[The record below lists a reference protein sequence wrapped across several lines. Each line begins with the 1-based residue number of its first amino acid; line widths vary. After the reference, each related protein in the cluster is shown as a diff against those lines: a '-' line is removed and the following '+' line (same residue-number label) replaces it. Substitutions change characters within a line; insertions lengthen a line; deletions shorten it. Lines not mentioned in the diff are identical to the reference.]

1 MNVRHLRVIPLAAAV
16 LIVLAMSPVLAQ
28 TTPMP
33 SSSPSGSTSPSPTP
47 TPTPTPTPSRTQN
60 PRPSPAPSSSPS
72 DPEAAVD
79 LDLEASELLG
89 QVGDLV
95 EYSVEVR
102 VTEPVDRLVVTGSVP
117 IEMDITA
124 IPLDDEAEAIAS
136 GKRGA
141 YEDIVWV
148 LRSLT
153 PDDPVSLTWTGRVTE
168 PGDLVATATVQ
179 AKVGSESSSA
189 EAETFLAAPPK
200 VHMEGTT
207 SPQVKG
213 KIVRFV
219 PVESSAPGPG
229 GLLPVTGW
237 SPTPFL
243 WAALGLLTLGVFLV
257 TIAGWRAATRQAAVL
272 LLVMAITAAC
282 TSSTPDQAADEPADP
297 GAPTTE
303 PSLPDKAG
311 KQPKDR
317 VKGIQIRR
325 DSVPTTEK
333 EPVAT
338 TEEERVATT
347 EPGLVPTYRRVVV
360 HVPAQEVATQ
370 ESRSTENGLSFVWD
384 EPARA
389 ITQATSSIMIVP
401 GAISRMTVGLG
412 GDADS
417 LRARIVLENTSD
429 APLRVDGTMTLEV
442 WAGGA
447 LVATLTADPIDVV
460 LEPGGIAEATYR
472 YLLPSGEYSLSGQF
486 ER

>member
-16 LIVLAMSPVLAQ
+16 LIVLGLAVAPVLAQ
-28 TTPMP
+28 TTPTP
-33 SSSPSGSTSPSPTP
+33 SPSGTTSPSPTP
-47 TPTPTPTPSRTQN
+47 TPSRTQT
-60 PRPSPAPSSSPS
+60 PRPSPEPSSSPS
-72 DPEAAVD
+72 EPEAAIQLD
-79 LDLEASELLG
+79 LDASELLG

-102 VTEPVDRLVVTGSVP
+102 VTEPVDNLVITGLVP

-124 IPLDDEAEAIAS
+124 IPVDDEAEAIAS

-141 YEDIVWV
+141 HEDIVWV

-153 PDDPVSLTWTGRVTE
+153 PDDPVSLRWTGRITD
-168 PGDLVATATVQ
+168 PGDLVATATVE
-179 AKVGSESSSA
+179 AKMGSESSSA
-189 EAETFLAAPPK
+189 AAETFLAAPPQ
-200 VHMEGTT
+200 VHLEGTT

-219 PVESSAPGPG
+219 PVESAAPGA
-229 GLLPVTGW
+229 LLPATGW
-237 SPTPFL
+237 SPAPFL
-243 WAALGLLTLGVFLV
+243 WAALGFLALGLFMIA
-257 TIAGWRAATRQAAVL
+257 IAGWPAATRQGAVL

-303 PSLPDKAG
+303 QSPPAEVD

-325 DSVPTTEK
+325 DAVPTTEE
-333 EPVAT
+333 EPIP
-338 TEEERVATT
+338 TT

-360 HVPAQEVATQ
+360 QVPRQEVSTQ
-370 ESRSTENGLSFVWD
+370 ESRSTENSLSFVWD

-389 ITQATSSIMIVP
+389 VTQATSSIMIVP
-401 GAISRMTVGLG
+401 GATSRMTVGLG
-412 GDADS
+412 GDADG
-417 LRARIVLENTSD
+417 LLARITLENTSD
-429 APLRVDGTMTLEV
+429 EPLRVDGTMTLEV
-442 WAGGA
+442 WDGSV

-472 YLLPSGEYSLSGQF
+472 YLLPTGEYSLSGLF
-486 ER
+486 EH

>member
-1 MNVRHLRVIPLAAAV
+1 MNVRHLRVTPLAAAV
-16 LIVLAMSPVLAQ
+16 LIVVGLAVSPVPAQ
-28 TTPMP
+28 TPTPSP
-33 SSSPSGSTSPSPTP
+33 SPSGTSSPSPSPTP
-47 TPTPTPTPSRTQN
+47 SRSQT
-60 PRPSPAPSSSPS
+60 PRPSPDPSSTPS
-72 DPEAAVD
+72 DPEAAIQLD
-79 LDLEASELLG
+79 LDASELLG

-102 VTEPVDRLVVTGSVP
+102 VTEPVDKLVVTGSVP
-117 IEMDITA
+117 IELDITA
-124 IPLDDEAEAIAS
+124 ILVDDEAEAIAS

-153 PDDPVSLTWTGRVTE
+153 PDDPVSLKWTGRVTD
-168 PGDLVATATVQ
+168 PGDLVATATVE
-179 AKVGSESSSA
+179 AKMGSESSSA
-189 EAETFLAAPPK
+189 AAETFLAAPPK
-200 VHMEGTT
+200 VHLEGTT

-219 PVESSAPGPG
+219 PVERPAPAAPG

-243 WAALGLLTLGVFLV
+243 WAALGLLALGLFLV

-282 TSSTPDQAADEPADP
+282 TASTPDQAAEEPVDP
-297 GAPTTE
+297 APTTE
-303 PSLPDKAG
+303 ESPPAEVG
-311 KQPKDR
+311 KEPKDR

-325 DSVPTTEK
+325 DAVPTTEE
-333 EPVAT
+333 EP
-338 TEEERVATT
+338 VATT

-360 HVPAQEVATQ
+360 QVPGQEVSSQ
-370 ESRSTENGLSFVWD
+370 ESRSTENSLSFGWD

-401 GAISRMTVGLG
+401 GATSRMTVGLG
-412 GDADS
+412 GDAEG
-417 LRARIVLENTSD
+417 LLAQIMLENTSHE
-429 APLRVDGTMTLEV
+429 PLRVDGTMTLEV
-442 WAGGA
+442 WDGGE
-447 LVATLTADPIDVV
+447 LVATLTADPIDTV

-472 YLLPSGEYSLSGQF
+472 YLLPTGEYSLSGLF
-486 ER
+486 EH